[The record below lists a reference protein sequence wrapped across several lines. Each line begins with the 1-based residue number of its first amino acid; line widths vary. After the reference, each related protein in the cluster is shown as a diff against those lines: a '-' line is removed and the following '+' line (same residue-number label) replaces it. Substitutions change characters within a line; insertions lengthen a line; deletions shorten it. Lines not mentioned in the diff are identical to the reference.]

1 MQQLLSES
9 LRLVFYVIVFAAV
22 VIGAKFTTEFVAKR
36 NRGLIASRRIRL
48 IERVPLSKDRDILLI
63 EWENMQYLLSS
74 TSKSTVVIDK
84 SLLQKT
90 KGEDEK

>member
-36 NRGLIASRRIRL
+36 NRSLIASRRIRL
-48 IERVPLSKDRDILLI
+48 VERVPLSKDRDILLI

-84 SLLQKT
+84 SVLQKT
-90 KGEDEK
+90 KVEDEK